1 MTGKIKQNQLDSR
14 DTAPLILLLGL
25 AIDIIY
31 SSTLNLFIYLKR
43 RQFYRCLLK
52 IKTQGIVEKYIFA
65 NRRDYCQLFDTFEAG
80 TKCPS

>member
-1 MTGKIKQNQLDSR
+1 MSFTSNVFAYFKFHSDLRAIVTGKIKQNQLDSR

-31 SSTLNLFIYLKR
+31 FSTLNLFIYLKR

-52 IKTQGIVEKYIFA
+52 IKTKG
-65 NRRDYCQLFDTFEAG
+65 
-80 TKCPS
+80 

>member
-31 SSTLNLFIYLKR
+31 FSTLNLFIYLKG

-52 IKTQGIVEKYIFA
+52 IKTKG
-65 NRRDYCQLFDTFEAG
+65 
-80 TKCPS
+80 

>member
-1 MTGKIKQNQLDSR
+1 MTGKIKQNELDSR

-31 SSTLNLFIYLKR
+31 FSTLNLFIYLKR

-52 IKTQGIVEKYIFA
+52 IKTEG
-65 NRRDYCQLFDTFEAG
+65 
-80 TKCPS
+80 